1 MGNERELGWGPHPG
15 FLDVH
20 HFPQGLIWLRH
31 RPRARLTWLAG
42 HAQPAAAGHAEP
54 AAAGHAQ
61 CAPAELAKYREDS
74 RHKVVP
80 VVPHALLSGFFF
92 TKITAGFMWD
102 MTILHAM

>member
-1 MGNERELGWGPHPG
+1 MNANSTGGPI
-15 FLDVH
+15 LDVH

-31 RPRARLTWLAG
+31 RPRARLTWPAGPAG

-54 AAAGHAQ
+54 AAAGHAK

-80 VVPHALLSGFFF
+80 VVPHALLSVVFI
-92 TKITAGFMWD
+92 KITAGFMWD